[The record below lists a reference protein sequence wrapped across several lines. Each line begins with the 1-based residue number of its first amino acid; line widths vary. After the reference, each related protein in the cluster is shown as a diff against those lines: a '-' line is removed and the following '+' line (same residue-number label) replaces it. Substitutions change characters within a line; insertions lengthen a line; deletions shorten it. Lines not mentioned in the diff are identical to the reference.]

1 MWKTSVIKYPA
12 DCSVLEDGSQSIVDD
27 ERQVNGSL
35 MFVKRF
41 ASGTELGVA

>member
-1 MWKTSVIKYPA
+1 MCGKLPYPA
-12 DCSVLEDGSQSIVDD
+12 ECSVMVDGSQSIVDD

-41 ASGTELGVA
+41 ASGTELDVP